1 MAAQVHPCQEGT
13 AHGDSV
19 HYTVTGAAEWAWFNA
34 ERRRREAEGSVTAA
48 LRWFASRVEVLQAI
62 RLHPRYCSHSRIA
75 AITGHAVRTVQRS
88 VEDLVKGGL
97 LRPSARLGQA
107 NGYGHPLRKTP
118 AGDESSWRRTGPGPR
133 AGAPTTLVIQGDQG
147 VSHPERPPTSVI
159 QGDQGGS
166 HTGCPPP
173 LVIQGDH
180 QVLQPLQ
187 PPPPPPGAE
196 TSHEFEGATPCGSP
210 VSRTDTVSER
220 SEPPPSVE
228 RHGGGGEEPLREAK
242 EALLAEVRAV
252 LAPLGVTA
260 GSPVEALSLDY
271 AAQGGLQALQVQVTD
286 VGTAK
291 VPAGALTTRMRTW
304 DAEGR
309 PKPTTKPEAK
319 PEPGPSPFGSSTV
332 RAKPVEECRSCSM
345 FEESACMCS
354 QPEPFESEEERRE
367 IQANPAEFRERAR
380 QAMLQFRATRRRWG
394 STN

>member
-1 MAAQVHPCQEGT
+1 M
-13 AHGDSV
+13 
-19 HYTVTGAAEWAWFNA
+19 
-34 ERRRREAEGSVTAA
+34 
-48 LRWFASRVEVLQAI
+48 
-62 RLHPRYCSHSRIA
+62 
-75 AITGHAVRTVQRS
+75 
-88 VEDLVKGGL
+88 
-97 LRPSARLGQA
+97 
-107 NGYGHPLRKTP
+107 
-118 AGDESSWRRTGPGPR
+118 
-133 AGAPTTLVIQGDQG
+133 
-147 VSHPERPPTSVI
+147 
-159 QGDQGGS
+159 
-166 HTGCPPP
+166 
-173 LVIQGDH
+173 
-180 QVLQPLQ
+180 
-187 PPPPPPGAE
+187 
-196 TSHEFEGATPCGSP
+196 
-210 VSRTDTVSER
+210 
-220 SEPPPSVE
+220 E

-319 PEPGPSPFGSSTV
+319 PEPGPSPYGSSTV